1 MINIFDIYLYQP
13 LLKFLLFLYNITG
26 NFGVT
31 VIILTILIKLILN
44 PLNKKSLESQK
55 MMAIMQ
61 PKIKE
66 IQNKYKDKEQQG
78 REMLKLYQ
86 ETKFNPFSGIFL
98 LFLQL
103 PILYALFLVFKTA
116 LPEAI
121 NPMFL
126 GINLSQPNIYLAI
139 ITAIAQYYQ
148 AKTAT
153 PPIKKQEGE
162 KKDTMEQ
169 TSEMIQ
175 KQMVFFIPVITF
187 FVLFNLPSSL
197 GLYWLLTTILN
208 TIQQRQIFK
217 DK

>member
-13 LLKFLLFLYNITG
+13 LLSFLLFLYDITK
-26 NFGVT
+26 NFGLA
-31 VIILTILIKLILN
+31 VIILTVLVKLILN
-44 PLNKKSLESQK
+44 PLNKRALESQK
-55 MMAIMQ
+55 KMAEIQ
-61 PKIKE
+61 PRIKE
-66 IQNKYKDKEQQG
+66 IQKKYKDKEQQG

-98 LFLQL
+98 LFLQIPVL
-103 PILYALFLVFKTA
+103 FALFKIFQST
-116 LPEAI
+116 LPETV

-126 GINLSQPNIYLAI
+126 GVNLFQPNIYLAI

-153 PPIKKQEGE
+153 PPVKKQEGE
-162 KKDTMEQ
+162 KDSTEQ
-169 TSEMIQ
+169 ISEMIQ

-187 FVLFNLPSSL
+187 FVLFKLPSAL
-197 GLYWLLTTILN
+197 GLYWLITTVLN